1 MTLRPITL
9 VGIVISMVLGIAV
22 GIGAYRAWL
31 EPDAKGRHGR
41 AFDEVLRQV
50 HEGYVDEVAEE
61 KLLENALKGMLH
73 GLDEHSD
80 FLDRLSYEDLQAET
94 SGQFGGVGIE
104 LNLVDGYFTV
114 IRPLDDTPASAAGL
128 EAGDRLIEIDRASL
142 KGKKLVDIVTS
153 LRGSPGTPVILGI
166 RRDGGPKMEVSLIRA
181 VILDPSV
188 DARLLEPG
196 YGYIRVSQFQVGT
209 GSRFTSAIRELTHAN
224 GESLRGLVL
233 DLRDNPGGVLQS
245 SVDVADALLE
255 EGLIVYTEGRLPSSY
270 LRYRAT
276 SGDVLDGAPVVILIN
291 GGSASAAEVVAG
303 ALQDHGRGVVL
314 GAKSYGKG
322 SVQSVVPLSEDEA
335 IKLTTAYYYTP
346 QGRSIEDT
354 GIVPD
359 VAVDEASGD
368 GDASRLLL
376 GQALDLLKAEQGGK
390 LHARLHKRL

>member
-1 MTLRPITL
+1 MNLRPITL
-9 VGIVISMVLGIAV
+9 VGIAISMVLGIGV

-31 EPDAKGRHGR
+31 EPDVNGRHGQ

-50 HEGYVDEVAEE
+50 HEGYVDEVAKE

-80 FLDRLSYEDLQAET
+80 YLDHLSYEDLQAET
-94 SGQFGGVGIE
+94 SGQFGGIGIE

-114 IRPLDDTPASAAGL
+114 IRPITDTPASAAGL
-128 EAGDRLIEIDRASL
+128 QPGDRLTEIDRESL
-142 KGKKLVDIVTS
+142 KGKKMVDIISS
-153 LRGSPGTPVILGI
+153 LRGTPGTPVILGI
-166 RRDGGPKMEVSLIRA
+166 RRDGGQKMEVSLIRA
-181 VILDPSV
+181 VIQDPSV
-188 DARLLEPG
+188 DGRLLEPG
-196 YGYIRVSQFQVGT
+196 YGYVRISQFQVST
-209 GSRFTSAIRELTHAN
+209 GSRFTSAIRELAHQN

-270 LRYRAT
+270 LKYRAT
-276 SGDVLDGAPVVILIN
+276 SGDILDGAPVVILIN
-291 GGSASAAEVVAG
+291 GGSASTAEVVAG
-303 ALQDHGRGVVL
+303 ALQDHGRAVVL

-322 SVQSVVPLSEDEA
+322 SVQSVMPLSEDEA

-368 GDASRLLL
+368 DDDSGLLL
-376 GQALDLLKAEQGGK
+376 GQALDLLKAEQGGG
-390 LHARLHKRL
+390 LHARL

>member
-1 MTLRPITL
+1 MTLRPTTL
-9 VGIVISMVLGIAV
+9 IGIVISMVLGISL

-31 EPDAKGRHGR
+31 EPDVKGRYGR

-50 HEGYVDEVAEE
+50 HEGYVDEVAKE
-61 KLLENALKGMLH
+61 KLVENALKGMLH

-94 SGQFGGVGIE
+94 SGQFGGIGIE

-114 IRPLDDTPASAAGL
+114 IRPIDDTPASAAGL
-128 EAGDRLIEIDRASL
+128 KPGDRLTEIDRESL
-142 KGKKLVDIVTS
+142 KGKKLVDIVSS
-153 LRGSPGTPVILGI
+153 LRGKPGTPVILGI
-166 RRDGGPKMEVSLIRA
+166 RRDGGPKLEVSLIRA
-181 VILDPSV
+181 MIEDPGV
-188 DARLLEPG
+188 DGRLLEPG
-196 YGYIRVSQFQVGT
+196 YGYIRISQFQVDT
-209 GSRFTSAIRELTHAN
+209 GIRFTSTIRELAHDN
-224 GESLRGLVL
+224 GGSLRGLVL

-245 SVDVADALLE
+245 SVDVADALLD

-276 SGDVLDGAPVVILIN
+276 RGDLLQGAPVVILIN
-291 GGSASAAEVVAG
+291 NGSASAAEVVAG
-303 ALQDHGRGVVL
+303 ALQDHGRAVVL

-322 SVQSVVPLSEDEA
+322 SVQSVMPLSEDEA

-359 VAVDEASGD
+359 VPVDEASGD
-368 GDASRLLL
+368 ADGATLLL
-376 GQALDLLKAEQGGK
+376 GRALDLLKAEQGEK
-390 LHARLHKRL
+390 LHARL

>member
-9 VGIVISMVLGIAV
+9 IGIVISMVLGIGT

-31 EPDAKGRHGR
+31 EPDVNGRHGQ

-50 HEGYVDEVAEE
+50 QAGYVNEVAEE

-94 SGQFGGVGIE
+94 TGRFGGIGIE
-104 LNLVDGYFTV
+104 LNLVDDDFTV
-114 IRPLDDTPASAAGL
+114 IRPLHDTPASAAGL
-128 EAGDRLIEIDRASL
+128 KPGDRLTEIDRQSL
-142 KGKKLVDIVTS
+142 KGKKLVDVVSI
-153 LRGSPGTPVILGI
+153 LRGNPGTPVILGI

-181 VILDPSV
+181 VIEDPSV

-196 YGYIRVSQFQVGT
+196 YGYIRISQFQVGT
-209 GSRFTSAIRELTHAN
+209 GNRFTSAIRDLAHEN

-245 SVDVADALLE
+245 SVDVADALLDD
-255 EGLIVYTEGRLPSSY
+255 GLIVYTEGRLASSY

-276 SGDVLDGAPVVILIN
+276 GGDLLNGAPVVILMN
-291 GGSASAAEVVAG
+291 HGSASAAEVVAG
-303 ALQDHGRGVVL
+303 ALQDHGRAIIL
-314 GAKSYGKG
+314 GANSYGKG
-322 SVQSVVPLSEDEA
+322 SVQSVMPLPDDQA

-346 QGRSIEDT
+346 QGRSIENT

-359 VAVDEASGD
+359 VAFDEAAGD
-368 GDASRLLL
+368 GDGATQLL
-376 GQALDLLKAEQGGK
+376 GRALDLLKEEQGK
-390 LHARLHKRL
+390 RLHARL

>member
-1 MTLRPITL
+1 MKLRPITL
-9 VGIVISMVLGIAV
+9 VGIVISMVLGISV

-31 EPDAKGRHGR
+31 EPDVKGRHGQ
-41 AFDEVLRQV
+41 AFDEVMRQV
-50 HEGYVDEVAEE
+50 HEGYVDEVTKE

-94 SGQFGGVGIE
+94 SGQFGGIGIE
-104 LNLVDGYFTV
+104 LNLIEGYFTV

-128 EAGDRLIEIDRASL
+128 KPGDRLTEIDRQSL
-142 KGKKLVDIVTS
+142 KGKKMVDVVSS

-181 VILDPSV
+181 VIEDSGL

-196 YGYIRVSQFQVGT
+196 YGYIRISQFQVGT
-209 GSRFTSAIRELTHAN
+209 GSRFTAAVRELAHEN
-224 GESLRGLVL
+224 GERLRGLVL

-276 SGDVLDGAPVVILIN
+276 SGDLLDGAPVVILIN
-291 GGSASAAEVVAG
+291 NGSASAAEVVAG
-303 ALQDHGRGVVL
+303 ALQDHGRAIVL

-322 SVQSVVPLSEDEA
+322 SVQSVMPLSEDQA

-346 QGRSIEDT
+346 QGRSIEHT

-359 VAVDEASGD
+359 VAVDEASADGD
-368 GDASRLLL
+368 GAGQLL
-376 GQALDLLKAEQGGK
+376 GQALDVLKEEHGRR
-390 LHARLHKRL
+390 LHARL